1 MTEHDAQPAAQTAEE
16 REAQLAAREAA
27 LAAREAELAAREA
40 EAAQGSAPHKGG
52 LLNNGDPHFKN
63 EKEKIY
69 DHFPLS
75 VHQMDILIRLS
86 WGQPHQLFRAVLNGK
101 EIGGT
106 APRRVRPRRFF
117 AFLLVL
123 QAQTRPWIRIT
134 RIRMGSTNCR
144 YRLNHLD
151 LGSLM
156 PSPVL
161 ASAKYLS

>member
-1 MTEHDAQPAAQTAEE
+1 MPEHDTQPTADE

-75 VHQMDILIRLS
+75 VHQMDILIGVLVALIV
-86 WGQPHQLFRAVLNGK
+86 LFVFLGVNH
-101 EIGGT
+101 IS
-106 APRRVRPRRFF
+106 FF
-117 AFLLVL
+117 GLF
-123 QAQTRPWIRIT
+123 
-134 RIRMGSTNCR
+134 
-144 YRLNHLD
+144 
-151 LGSLM
+151 
-156 PSPVL
+156 
-161 ASAKYLS
+161 